1 MAAAYEEA
9 MMNRREFVTGL
20 TAATALSSVARAETD
35 TVRIGYSI
43 GQTGPFASSTPVQS
57 QAYTLWGEQVNARG
71 GLDIAG
77 VGKKKIEFVVYDDQS
92 QGNKAAQAYERLINT
107 DQVDLLLAPYASPLH
122 LGVLPIIERFKRP
135 LIANTIGT
143 TAARDAHSS
152 YMFFTQAL
160 PDMWGAEM
168 ATVIK
173 TLGSKRVAVSSAQSP
188 FCIEFRKSA
197 LPALEKAGLEVVFN
211 QEYATDIKDMT
222 PLLAGIKASN
232 PDFLLAIT
240 FLNDCVPML
249 TQARELGLK
258 VDYFF
263 ELLGP
268 AQPSFVSRFG
278 ENANGIMSLGFWS
291 RHSKT
296 ASSAEFFD
304 GYVKRWNMN
313 PDDKDSSIAY
323 ISCQVLEQAVKK
335 SGLDPEK
342 LRTELS
348 AATFETMMGTVKYN
362 AQNVNIGAS
371 PGFIQ
376 IQNGI
381 NEVVWPPEQASS
393 KIMKKAAWV

>member
-1 MAAAYEEA
+1 
-9 MMNRREFVTGL
+9 MMNRREFVAGL
-20 TAATALSSVARAETD
+20 TAATAFSRGARADTD

-43 GQTGPFASSTPVQS
+43 GQTGPIASSTPVQS

-71 GLDIAG
+71 GLEIAG

-107 DQVDLLLAPYASPLH
+107 DQVDLLLAPYASPMH

-160 PDMWGAEM
+160 PDAWGAEM

-188 FCIEFRKSA
+188 FCIEFRKA
-197 LPALEKAGLEVVFN
+197 VLPAMDKAGLEVVFN

-222 PLLAGIKASN
+222 PLLSGIKASN

-268 AQPSFVSRFG
+268 AQPSFVTHFG
-278 ENANGIMSLGFWS
+278 ENANGILSLGFWS

-296 ASSAEFFD
+296 TGSAEFFD

-348 AATFETMMGTVKYN
+348 SGTFDTMMGTVKYN
-362 AQNVNIGAS
+362 AQNVNIGAP

-381 NEVVWPPEQASS
+381 NEVVWPPEQASG
-393 KIMKKAAWV
+393 KIMKKADWV

>member
-1 MAAAYEEA
+1 
-9 MMNRREFVTGL
+9 MNRRKFVAGL
-20 TAATALSSVARAETD
+20 TAATALSSSARAQSN
-35 TVRIGYSI
+35 TVRVGYSI
-43 GQTGPFASSTPVQS
+43 GQTGPLASSTPVQS
-57 QAYTLWGEQVNARG
+57 QAYTLWGELVNARG
-71 GLDIAG
+71 GLEIAG
-77 VGKKKIEFVVYDDQS
+77 AGKKKIEFVVYDDQS

-107 DQVDLLLAPYASPLH
+107 DHVDLLLAPYASPMH
-122 LGVLPIIERFKRP
+122 LGVLPVIERYKRP

-143 TAARDAHSS
+143 TAARDAHTR

-160 PDMWGAEM
+160 PDMWGAEV
-168 ATVIK
+168 ATLIK
-173 TLGSKRVAVSSAQSP
+173 SLGSKRVAVTMAQSP
-188 FCIEFRKSA
+188 ICIEFRKSA
-197 LPALEKAGLEVVFN
+197 LPALEKAGLQVVFN
-211 QEYATDIKDMT
+211 QDYAADIKDMT
-222 PLLAGIKASN
+222 PLISGIKAST

-240 FLNDCVPML
+240 FLNDCVPMV

-278 ENANGIMSLGFWS
+278 DNANGIISLGFWS

-296 ASSAEFFD
+296 TGSSEFFN
-304 GYVKRWNMN
+304 GYVKRWNLN

-335 SGLDPEK
+335 AGLDPEK
-342 LRTELS
+342 LRAELGS
-348 AATFETMMGTVKYN
+348 GTFNTMMGPVKYN
-362 AQNVNIGAS
+362 EQNVNVGAS

-381 NEVVWPPEQASS
+381 NEVVWPSGQASA
-393 KIMKKAAWV
+393 KIIKKPSWS

>member
-1 MAAAYEEA
+1 
-9 MMNRREFVTGL
+9 MNRREFVAGL
-20 TAATALSSVARAETD
+20 TAATAVSSSAHAQSDV
-35 TVRIGYSI
+35 VRVGYSI
-43 GQTGPFASSTPVQS
+43 GQTGPLASSTPVQS

-71 GLDIAG
+71 GLEIAG
-77 VGKKKIEFVVYDDQS
+77 AGRKKLEFVVYDDQS
-92 QGNKAAQAYERLINT
+92 QGNRAAQAYERLINT
-107 DQVDLLLAPYASPLH
+107 DRVDLLLAPYASPMH

-135 LIANTIGT
+135 IIGNTIGT
-143 TAARDAHSS
+143 TAARDAHSK

-160 PDMWGAEM
+160 PDTWGAEV
-168 ATVIK
+168 ANLIK
-173 TLGSKRVAVSSAQSP
+173 SLGSKRVAVSMAQQP
-188 FCIEFRKSA
+188 FCIEFRKA
-197 LPALEKAGLEVVFN
+197 AVPFN

-222 PLLAGIKASN
+222 PLLSGIKASN

-240 FLNDCVPML
+240 YLNDAVSMV

-278 ENANGIMSLGFWS
+278 DNANGILSVGFWS

-296 ASSAEFFD
+296 TGSAEFFD
-304 GYVKRWNMN
+304 GYVKRWNMP

-323 ISCQVLEQAVKK
+323 ISCQILEQAVKRA
-335 SGLDPEK
+335 GIDPEK

-348 AATFETMMGTVKYN
+348 SATFDTMMGKVKYN
-362 AQNVNIGAS
+362 EQNVNIGAP

-376 IQNGI
+376 MQNRI
-381 NEVVWPPEQASS
+381 NEVVWPPEQASA
-393 KIMKKAAWV
+393 KIIKKAAWV

>member
-1 MAAAYEEA
+1 MAAAYKEA
-9 MMNRREFVTGL
+9 MMNRREFVAGL

-35 TVRIGYSI
+35 SVRIGYSI

-143 TAARDAHSS
+143 TAARDAHAS

-222 PLLAGIKASN
+222 PLLSGIKASN

-278 ENANGIMSLGFWS
+278 ENANGIISLGFWS

-296 ASSAEFFD
+296 TGSAEFFD

-335 SGLDPEK
+335 AGLDPEK

-348 AATFETMMGTVKYN
+348 SATFDTMMGTVKYN

>member
-1 MAAAYEEA
+1 
-9 MMNRREFVTGL
+9 MNRREFVAGL
-20 TAATALSSVARAETD
+20 TAATAVSSSAHAQSDV
-35 TVRIGYSI
+35 VRVGYSI
-43 GQTGPFASSTPVQS
+43 GQTGPLASSTPVQS

-71 GLDIAG
+71 GLEIGGAG
-77 VGKKKIEFVVYDDQS
+77 RKKLEFVVYDDQS
-92 QGNKAAQAYERLINT
+92 QGNRAAQAYERLINT
-107 DQVDLLLAPYASPLH
+107 DRVDLLLAPYASPMH

-135 LIANTIGT
+135 IIGNTIGT
-143 TAARDAHSS
+143 TAARDAHSK

-160 PDMWGAEM
+160 PDTWGAEV
-168 ATVIK
+168 ANLIK
-173 TLGSKRVAVSSAQSP
+173 SLGSKRVAVGMAQQP
-188 FCIEFRKSA
+188 FCIEFRKA
-197 LPALEKAGLEVVFN
+197 AVPALQNAGLEVVFN

-222 PLLAGIKASN
+222 PLLSGIKASN

-240 FLNDCVPML
+240 YLNDAVSMV

-278 ENANGIMSLGFWS
+278 DNANGILSVGFWS

-296 ASSAEFFD
+296 TGSAEFFD
-304 GYVKRWNMN
+304 GYVKRWNMP

-323 ISCQVLEQAVKK
+323 ISCQILEQAVKRA
-335 SGLDPEK
+335 GIDPEK

-348 AATFETMMGTVKYN
+348 SATFDTMMGKVKYN
-362 AQNVNIGAS
+362 EQNVNIGAP

-376 IQNGI
+376 MQNRI
-381 NEVVWPPEQASS
+381 NEVVWPPEQASA
-393 KIMKKAAWV
+393 KIIKKAAWV